1 MTKTSH
7 RRRSLPRVRI
17 KKPAPTAATPE
28 KEVGYGK
35 PPRAHQFKA
44 GQSGNPK
51 GRPKGAKN
59 EATIL
64 DELLNRKIAV
74 RVGGRV
80 RHITVKEAI
89 YHRVAED
96 SLRGNTKSVAF
107 LFNRYA
113 AVTSGEPQRS
123 DVSEDDQEI
132 LEAFAQRL
140 IAQRISKK
148 VSP

>member
-1 MTKTSH
+1 MSKTPQ
-7 RRRSLPRVRI
+7 RRLSLPRVRI
-17 KKPAPTAATPE
+17 RKPASKAATPE
-28 KEVGYGK
+28 NEVGYGK

-74 RVGGRV
+74 RVGGAV

-107 LFNRYA
+107 LFNRHA

-123 DVSEDDQEI
+123 DISDDDQEI

-140 IAQRISKK
+140 LTQRAIKGVK
-148 VSP
+148 P